1 MIFKK
6 NRPIYLQIVDYLIE
20 KILHNE
26 WPQGER
32 IPSVRDLGG
41 ILEVNPNTVMRAYRD
56 LEEKDVLYNQ
66 RGIGF
71 FVSDDAEKR
80 IRKIRKRIFIKEDL
94 PEFYK
99 KMDLLDL
106 SIEDVRKEL
115 MKLKENRKG

>member
-20 KILHNE
+20 RILHNE

-71 FVSDDAEKR
+71 FVSDDAGKR
-80 IRKIRKRIFIKEDL
+80 IRKIRKEIFLEEEL
-94 PEFYK
+94 PEFYQ
-99 KMDLLDL
+99 KMALLDL
-106 SIEDVRKEL
+106 SVENVTQELIKLRK
-115 MKLKENRKG
+115 KRK

>member
-20 KILHNE
+20 QILHNE
-26 WPQGER
+26 WPQGAR

-71 FVSDDAEKR
+71 FVSKDAEKR
-80 IRKIRKRIFIKEDL
+80 IRKIRKEIFLKEEL
-94 PEFYK
+94 PDVYK
-99 KMDLLDL
+99 KMALLDL
-106 SIEDVRKEL
+106 SVEDVTQELVKLRK
-115 MKLKENRKG
+115 RKKK